1 MPVLPLVGAL
11 SVLEFIGIIAIAFI
25 NPLSVMNGNRD
36 DWWWI
41 PAWLGGLIVG
51 GLLLYYIPSVIRTQ
65 QGINIKF
72 VYKELPPE

>member
-1 MPVLPLVGAL
+1 ML

-36 DWWWI
+36 DWWWVI
-41 PAWLGGLIVG
+41 PAWLGGLIVCG
-51 GLLLYYIPSVIRTQ
+51 ILLYVIPYLIRAR
-65 QGINIKF
+65 QGVNIGF